1 MRDHGLTPQ
10 RYEAWLARM
19 LLEAVIGTAPGER
32 GQSESGG

>member
-1 MRDHGLTPQ
+1 
-10 RYEAWLARM
+10 LARM